1 MKVGPKLLWFRSVD
15 PAFSRWPT
23 PHRQLL
29 GSLRAAHSR
38 YLDVPLEKRQGL
50 PSKVIFPIAKVKA
63 MIETLGNEANK
74 KESLEFNRFVIMLG
88 EMD

>member
-29 GSLRAAHSR
+29 GSLRAAHL

-50 PSKVIFPIAKVKA
+50 PSKVILPIAKVKA
-63 MIETLGNEANK
+63 MIETWRNEANK
-74 KESLEFNRFVIMLG
+74 NESFECNRSVIMLG

>member
-1 MKVGPKLLWFRSVD
+1 MADAAPAIAWELEGRTLKV
-15 PAFSRWPT
+15 
-23 PHRQLL
+23 
-29 GSLRAAHSR
+29 

-63 MIETLGNEANK
+63 MIETWRNEANK
-74 KESLEFNRFVIMLG
+74 NESLECNRSVIMLG

>member
-1 MKVGPKLLWFRSVD
+1 M
-15 PAFSRWPT
+15 
-23 PHRQLL
+23 
-29 GSLRAAHSR
+29 

-63 MIETLGNEANK
+63 MIETWRNEANK
-74 KESLEFNRFVIMLG
+74 KESLECNRSVIMLG